1 MSKSPINAMWENYR
15 KMVVAPNAPAVQIVE
30 TQRAFFAGAATL
42 YEYIMRYGLDAGNDI
57 TENDLARM
65 AEIDRELRA
74 FGKAFDSE
82 AFNQRGTA

>member
-1 MSKSPINAMWENYR
+1 MSNPINAIWEGYR
-15 KMVVAPNAPAVQIVE
+15 KMVVPPSASATQVIE
-30 TQRAFFAGAATL
+30 TQRAFFAGALAL
-42 YEYIMRYGLDAGNDI
+42 YEYIMRHGLDAGDEI
-57 TENDLARM
+57 TDNDLERM